1 MKRRPFRIGQRLSG
15 SYPNKPQT
23 SQILRE
29 RVRPSRRFTEATEE
43 GDPTSAKQAQLEP
56 GGSAVFAV
64 VRFMPPSCARTA
76 EKRSAAVPPNVR
88 MKPQARAIFGDS
100 RSIPRDGDSVDSLL
114 ESQNSPCQ
122 CFFCMLVVAESP
134 WGLQFDRNGN
144 LWAFRPQTEEV
155 CRSQRSG
162 CEI

>member
-56 GGSAVFAV
+56 GGSVVFAV
-64 VRFMPPSCARTA
+64 VRFMPPLLRANSRKAICCGAA
-76 EKRSAAVPPNVR
+76 KRANEAAG
-88 MKPQARAIFGDS
+88 AGY
-100 RSIPRDGDSVDSLL
+100 
-114 ESQNSPCQ
+114 
-122 CFFCMLVVAESP
+122 
-134 WGLQFDRNGN
+134 
-144 LWAFRPQTEEV
+144 FR
-155 CRSQRSG
+155 
-162 CEI
+162 